1 MATEAQ
7 PTPPVDSAPTP
18 EEPTADDA
26 RERTTQERLRSI
38 GARAKS
44 IWCGILSGLG

>member
-7 PTPPVDSAPTP
+7 PTPPVDGPPTP
-18 EEPTADDA
+18 EEPTLDHAE
-26 RERTTQERLRSI
+26 ERTTGEQLRAI

>member
-7 PTPPVDSAPTP
+7 PTPPVEDEPATP
-18 EEPTADDA
+18 DLTEYEPTTA
-26 RERTTQERLRSI
+26 ERLRSF

>member
-7 PTPPVDSAPTP
+7 PTPPVDGPPTP
-18 EEPTADDA
+18 VEPTVDEP
-26 RERTTQERLRSI
+26 RERTTEERVRSF